1 VCYVHAYLYT
11 LRYNIVKRLGS
22 GGFGAVYGVI
32 GEDNNKY
39 ALKELENFNSVN
51 KDRFE
56 REIRILSELD
66 HPNIVKITQWN
77 VGGDPPSFTPYYVM
91 EYLSG
96 GSLREHMDKKFS
108 HGELFESK
116 WTINKIILPIC
127 NALAQAHSEK
137 IYHRDL
143 KPDNIIYT
151 TPNKYE
157 IKVTDWGLGKDVK
170 RESIALTAV
179 VGGLGGTP
187 IYCAPEQWFGR
198 DNVDGRADIF
208 SIGIIFYEMLTSRK
222 PIAYED
228 NNNTLEKMVV
238 QPPST
243 HRSSISSKLD
253 RSIMKMIEIEP
264 EKRYTSV
271 WDLIAEIETLP
282 ENYS

>member
-1 VCYVHAYLYT
+1 
-11 LRYNIVKRLGS
+11 
-22 GGFGAVYGVI
+22 
-32 GEDNNKY
+32 
-39 ALKELENFNSVN
+39 
-51 KDRFE
+51 
-56 REIRILSELD
+56 
-66 HPNIVKITQWN
+66 
-77 VGGDPPSFTPYYVM
+77 
-91 EYLSG
+91 
-96 GSLREHMDKKFS
+96 MDEKFS

-127 NALAQAHSEK
+127 NALAQAHGEK

-170 RESIALTAV
+170 RESIALTADV
-179 VGGLGGTP
+179 RRAWKYT
-187 IYCAPEQWFGR
+187 IYSPEQWFGR

-238 QPPST
+238 PPPST

-253 RSIMKMIEIEP
+253 RSILKMIEIEP